1 MYYPIYIEHMP
12 VKKSPQKGVVV
23 PRKRIIADIPEPVY
37 RALKVHSAQTDM
49 EMREIIAEALKR
61 YLGIKEGGE
70 SSKK

>member
-1 MYYPIYIEHMP
+1 M
-12 VKKSPQKGVVV
+12 KKTIKKGATVG
-23 PRKRIIADIPEPVY
+23 RKRIIADIPEPVY

-49 EMREIIAEALKR
+49 EMREIISEALKR